1 MTGVQTCALP
11 ICMLSW
17 SGTEQGMEVDLVS
30 VRAATGGVA
39 VNFASELVSFAT
51 AATNYDA
58 NDDDSALAT
67 SREALIST
75 LGLAATIDAAAVI
88 ANFEM
93 MTRLADSTG
102 ARMTTDTVANRADI
116 SAAMG
121 VDKVVSRR

>member
-1 MTGVQTCALP
+1 
-11 ICMLSW
+11 MLSW

-30 VRAATGGVA
+30 VQAATGGVA

-102 ARMTTDTVANRADI
+102 ARMTTDTIANRADI

>member
-1 MTGVQTCALP
+1 
-11 ICMLSW
+11 MLSW

-30 VRAATGGVA
+30 VQAATGGVA

-51 AATNYDA
+51 AATNYDTSDDTS
-58 NDDDSALAT
+58 NDNDDSALAT

-75 LGLAATIDAAAVI
+75 LGLDATIDVAAVI

-93 MTRLADSTG
+93 MARLADSTG
-102 ARMTTDTVANRADI
+102 ARMTTDTVINRADI
-116 SAAMG
+116 AAAMG

>member
-1 MTGVQTCALP
+1 
-11 ICMLSW
+11 MLSW

-30 VRAATGGVA
+30 VQATTGGVA

-102 ARMTTDTVANRADI
+102 ARMTTDTIANRVDI